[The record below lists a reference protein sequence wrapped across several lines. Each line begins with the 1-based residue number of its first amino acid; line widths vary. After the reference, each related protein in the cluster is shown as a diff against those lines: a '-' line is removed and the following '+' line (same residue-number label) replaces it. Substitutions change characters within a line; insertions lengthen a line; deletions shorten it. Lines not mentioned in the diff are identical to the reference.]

1 MYEIFIHD
9 NSIKLIFPNY
19 EIKIIFESDKI
30 IPQPLI
36 KNRLGLIII
45 LACILFNKEEDLA
58 WVHFSARMLI
68 EF

>member
-45 LACILFNKEEDLA
+45 LACLA
-58 WVHFSARMLI
+58 QF
-68 EF
+68 

>member
-19 EIKIIFESDKI
+19 DLKIIFESDKI

-36 KNRLGLIII
+36 KNRFGLIII
-45 LACILFNKEEDLA
+45 LAYILFNKEDDLA
-58 WVHFSARMLI
+58 
-68 EF
+68 

>member
-19 EIKIIFESDKI
+19 ELKIIFESDKI

-36 KNRLGLIII
+36 KNRFGP
-45 LACILFNKEEDLA
+45 LF
-58 WVHFSARMLI
+58 
-68 EF
+68 

>member
-19 EIKIIFESDKI
+19 ELKIIFESDKI

-36 KNRLGLIII
+36 KNRFGLIII
-45 LACILFNKEEDLA
+45 LAYILFNKEEDLA
-58 WVHFSARMLI
+58 
-68 EF
+68 